1 MDYIGCVHNW
11 LLPQQWGYH
20 GDDLST
26 NNGDVVEYYGI
37 YIYIID
43 VVGYYGDIMGY
54 MYITTQ
60 LDMDSFC
67 VLKGGG
73 FAQCFA
79 F

>member
-1 MDYIGCVHNW
+1 MYV
-11 LLPQQWGYH
+11 Y
-20 GDDLST
+20 
-26 NNGDVVEYYGI
+26 VYI
-37 YIYIID
+37 YIYFD

-73 FAQCFA
+73 FAQCVA
-79 F
+79 FSIRNSMFKPLDFGGV